1 MGPSLRH
8 TIGLAVAI
16 AATVPAL
23 WLGWWALRAV
33 RSSLRLLRLLLRA
46 RDSAFS
52 QLRSGPVAL
61 RGQVLPIDALESGE
75 SGRRG
80 VYLAHTIDRWERGGA
95 IGGVGGGSWLR
106 AEQGEE
112 AAPFE
117 LTDGES
123 AVLVEPAGATFRV
136 PYASGEL
143 EAAPTKI
150 RYREAVLEEGA
161 EVVVVGEASSQGGFE
176 PSSAYRG
183 HNLRMVVQTSARD
196 GLLIAT
202 TRGLRLSTLLQLV
215 VRLVGVLPALGLLA
229 LDLWLLADYWR
240 S

>member
-1 MGPSLRH
+1 VGPSLRH

-46 RDSAFS
+46 RDAAFS

-61 RGQVLPIDALESGE
+61 RGQVLAIDALESGE

-80 VYLAHTIDRWERGGA
+80 VYLAHTIDRWERSGA

-123 AVLVEPAGATFRV
+123 AVLVEPSGATVRV
-136 PYASGEL
+136 PFVSGEL
-143 EAAPTKI
+143 EAAPTRV

-161 EVVVVGEASSQGGFE
+161 DVVVVGEAWPQGGFD

-183 HNLRMVVQTSARD
+183 HNVRMVMQASARD
-196 GLLIAT
+196 GLLIAAS
-202 TRGLRLSTLLQLV
+202 RGLTWSTLLQLV
-215 VRLVGVLPALGLLA
+215 VQLAGVLPALALLA
-229 LDLWLLADYWR
+229 LDLCLLANCLQ
-240 S
+240 

>member
-1 MGPSLRH
+1 VGPSLRH

-23 WLGWWALRAV
+23 WLGWRALRAV

-123 AVLVEPAGATFRV
+123 AVLVEPTGATFRV
-136 PYASGEL
+136 PYVSGEVD
-143 EAAPTKI
+143 AAPTQV

-161 EVVVVGEASSQGGFE
+161 EVVVVGDASPQGGFD

-183 HNLRMVVQTSARD
+183 HNLRMVVQASARD
-196 GLLIAT
+196 GMLIAAS
-202 TRGLRLSTLLQLV
+202 RGLTSSTLLQLF
-215 VRLVGVLPALGLLA
+215 VRLAGVLPGLALLA
-229 LDLWLLADYWR
+229 LDVSLLVDYLR
-240 S
+240 

>member
-23 WLGWWALRAV
+23 WLGWRALRAV

-123 AVLVEPAGATFRV
+123 AVLVEPTGATFRV
-136 PYASGEL
+136 PYVSGEVD
-143 EAAPTKI
+143 AAPTQV

-161 EVVVVGEASSQGGFE
+161 EVVVVGDASPQGGFD

-183 HNLRMVVQTSARD
+183 HNLRMVVQASARD
-196 GLLIAT
+196 GMLIAAS
-202 TRGLRLSTLLQLV
+202 RGLTASTLLQLF
-215 VRLVGVLPALGLLA
+215 VRLAGVLPGLALLA
-229 LDLWLLADYWR
+229 LDVSLLVDYLR
-240 S
+240 

>member
-1 MGPSLRH
+1 VSPSL
-8 TIGLAVAI
+8 GLLTAVAV
-16 AATVPAL
+16 ALGLTVVAL
-23 WLGWWALRAV
+23 WLAWRALRAA
-33 RSSLRLLRLLLRA
+33 RTSLRLLRSLLRA
-46 RDSAFS
+46 RDDDFS
-52 QLRSGPVAL
+52 ELSQGPVAL
-61 RGQVLPIDALESGE
+61 RGRVVPIDTLLSEE

-80 VYLAHTIDRWERGGA
+80 VYIAHTVDRWQRGDA
-95 IGGVGGGSWLR
+95 IGTMGGGSWIR
-106 AEQGEE
+106 AGEGEE

-117 LTDGES
+117 LSDGET
-123 AVLVEPAGATFRV
+123 AVLVDPAGATFRV

-143 EAAPTKI
+143 DAAPTKI